1 MLAASLFHISA
12 LVLLP
17 FYWLLRIRFPG
28 WLLFGILGF
37 SLVLSFIFPLK
48 GLISMIPRY
57 GQYLTLYSEANQTA
71 ALGLGYFSKLLIA
84 FAVILFRKKLLGVEA
99 VKYTVVMNGFIFYV
113 ALMTLFN
120 DFMVFL
126 RISYYFHI
134 FIILLLPRL
143 AMPFTYRSRPIVLG
157 IASAYCLLLCFL
169 SLKAPDAYMIPYRA
183 NLDLWTTATPL
194 R

>member
-1 MLAASLFHISA
+1 
-12 LVLLP
+12 
-17 FYWLLRIRFPG
+17 
-28 WLLFGILGF
+28 
-37 SLVLSFIFPLK
+37 
-48 GLISMIPRY
+48 
-57 GQYLTLYSEANQTA
+57 
-71 ALGLGYFSKLLIA
+71 
-84 FAVILFRKKLLGVEA
+84 
-99 VKYTVVMNGFIFYV
+99 MNGFIFYV

-157 IASAYCLLLCFL
+157 IASAYCLLLCSL